1 MKNSILVV
9 AFLLASAS
17 LFAQNSFNGLE
28 LINN

>member
-17 LFAQNSFNGLE
+17 LFAQNIFFGLE